1 MRVKDTH
8 TFFYPSLSIVRGS
21 QEFLILGNMTG
32 RERAYGKATDM
43 IEDGK
48 GGDIEETLKDSNTKT
63 FSCLED
69 KKK

>member
-1 MRVKDTH
+1 
-8 TFFYPSLSIVRGS
+8 
-21 QEFLILGNMTG
+21 MTG

-43 IEDGK
+43 IEDWK

-69 KKK
+69 KKNN